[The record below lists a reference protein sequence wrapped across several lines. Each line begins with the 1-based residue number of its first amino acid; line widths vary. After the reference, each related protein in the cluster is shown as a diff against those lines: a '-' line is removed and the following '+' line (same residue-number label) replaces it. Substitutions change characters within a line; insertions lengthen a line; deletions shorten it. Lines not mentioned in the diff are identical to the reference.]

1 MRWNHLEQRR
11 REKIQVIKEE
21 RQIIIVEESN
31 GQWQA
36 PATSG
41 MSNGSSGKK
50 GAQAGLSSQM
60 GGLRPSGI
68 ASPSKFQ
75 GSSVGF
81 SGAQGGSSAQKS
93 AMIEK
98 EMQAIE
104 RIKMKQ
110 QKEIE

>member
-1 MRWNHLEQRR
+1 
-11 REKIQVIKEE
+11 
-21 RQIIIVEESN
+21 
-31 GQWQA
+31 
-36 PATSG
+36 
-41 MSNGSSGKK
+41 
-50 GAQAGLSSQM
+50 M